1 MVGEP
6 PSSASEIV
14 RAPVAVVATSS
25 VNAPVVVPA
34 QTETSSAP
42 VMVTVTVCV
51 VESLAAKE
59 YVSVTTSLAFRP
71 CTLAPAV

>member
-1 MVGEP
+1 MVGDP

-34 QTETSSAP
+34 QTETSLAP

-59 YVSVTTSLAFRP
+59 YVSVATSSAFRHCP
-71 CTLAPAV
+71 VLPAV